1 MRFLHCQVLPPVMVR
16 LAARL
21 NAEFANPTPWLSLIA
36 YGVIGDTNGIFRSGF
51 GWAGSALWASSG

>member
-1 MRFLHCQVLPPVMVR
+1 MVR